1 MKIRNHNFLA
11 NTGLYILNPK
21 VLKLIPKNKFF
32 QMTELIKKAKKKKL
46 KIGVY
51 PIDSQKW
58 VDVGHWTE
66 YKKTLEKM

>member
-1 MKIRNHNFLA
+1 
-11 NTGLYILNPK
+11 
-21 VLKLIPKNKFF
+21 
-32 QMTELIKKAKKKKL
+32 MTDLIKKAKKEKL